1 MQASPLFRNPILCTL
16 VFFAIT
22 AGLNSPRLEA
32 AETGQT
38 PKVVSAA
45 DAFLR
50 TLDEPQR
57 GKMSFDFN
65 DAAQR
70 IRWSNL
76 PLSMAERRGLLMGEL
91 KPGQRD
97 AVMKLLATVLSPRGY
112 EKVIGIVEGDEVLRK
127 QSTGGSPRFGR
138 DEYFISFLG
147 KPSATEPWMIQFGGH
162 HLALNI
168 TIAGAKGVLT
178 PSLIAVQPAK
188 YTLDGKTIRP
198 MGRETD
204 QALEL
209 VKALTDEQ
217 RKQAILGSQMRD
229 LVLGPGH
236 DGETIQPEGV
246 KVSTFDAAQRK
257 LLLELIAEWSG
268 IIHDSAAAEKMKEI
282 EANLA
287 ATWFAWSGPL
297 EAGKAYFRIQGPTVI
312 IEYAPQ
318 RLGGDVTM
326 HIHSMY
332 RDPTNDYG
340 KKVAGK

>member
-1 MQASPLFRNPILCTL
+1 MTAPTLFHVAILRTL
-16 VFFAIT
+16 LIVA
-22 AGLNSPRLEA
+22 ALVALESNRLEA
-32 AETGQT
+32 AAPEPTQ
-38 PKVVSAA
+38 KIASAA
-45 DAFLR
+45 AAFLD
-50 TLDEPQR
+50 TLDDTQR
-57 GKMSFDFN
+57 GKVSFAFN

-76 PLSMAERRGLLMGEL
+76 PVSMAEHRGLRMGDL
-91 KPGQRD
+91 KANQRD
-97 AVMKLLATVLSPRGY
+97 AVMNLLATTLSKMGY
-112 EKVIGIVEGDEVLRK
+112 EKVVGIVESDEVLRK
-127 QSTGGSPRFGR
+127 QSPKGAPPFGR

-168 TIAGAKGVLT
+168 TIAGEQGVLT

-188 YTLDGKTIRP
+188 FTLDGKTIRP

-204 QALEL
+204 KALEL
-209 VKALTDEQ
+209 VQALTDEQ

-236 DGETIQPEGV
+236 DGETIQPEGL
-246 KVSTFDAAQRK
+246 KTSTLNEAQRK

-268 IIHDSAAAEKMKEI
+268 IIHDTAATAKLNEI
-282 EANLA
+282 KANLA
-287 ATWFAWSGPL
+287 DTWFAWSGPL

-326 HIHSMY
+326 HIHSMF

-340 KKVAGK
+340 KKFAGK